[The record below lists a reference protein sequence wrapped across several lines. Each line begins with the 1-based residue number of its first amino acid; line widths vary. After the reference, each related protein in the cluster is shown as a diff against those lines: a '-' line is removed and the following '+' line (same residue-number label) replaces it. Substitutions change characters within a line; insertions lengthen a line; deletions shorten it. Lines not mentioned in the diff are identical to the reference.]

1 MSKIINFPSQG
12 SQMALYTENK
22 IYMGTIAEREDI
34 QGRIGIWMN
43 DVRILPFSGRSSMD
57 DILHTDSI
65 CIFWDKVIA
74 FSGPLMMDL
83 EEQH

>member
-1 MSKIINFPSQG
+1 
-12 SQMALYTENK
+12 
-22 IYMGTIAEREDI
+22 
-34 QGRIGIWMN
+34 MN